1 MLWLKALLGTALV
14 TAGHAQTVF
23 LGVSKYPSTD
33 PDTQSVL
40 TPHTVQNMPVLN
52 MTSTDL
58 RCRSDALTDP
68 SIASFSVKANDVIT
82 LWWEKDSMSPL
93 TGSFAAPMGPCTVYL
108 ARYASKG
115 NGPQWFNVY
124 KNGYVKG
131 RWCSQTINELNNGGL
146 NVRIPSDIL
155 YGTYLLRAEIIDLTN
170 AKMTNED
177 DYTQG
182 AGFFSNCIKIEID
195 SDGSDI
201 PAGSYIPGIYTPENP
216 SLLGDF
222 SGDQSNYVVPGPA
235 EYNTPKAS
243 VASGSSDT
251 ASLATDEA
259 DDNQVGMGLDDSTS
273 STTTSTSSLAAAT
286 TLPIANEVVN
296 LN

>member
-1 MLWLKALLGTALV
+1 MFWLKVLFGTVLV

-33 PDTQSVL
+33 PNSQPVL
-40 TPHTVQNMPVLN
+40 TPHTIQSMPVLN

-58 RCRSDALTDP
+58 RCRSDALSDT
-68 SIASFSVKANDVIT
+68 SITSFSVKANDVIT
-82 LWWEKDSMSPL
+82 LWWQKDSMSPL
-93 TGSFAAPMGPCTVYL
+93 TGTFTAPMGPCTVYL
-108 ARYASKG
+108 ARYASQG

-131 RWCSQTINELNNGGL
+131 RWCSQTINESNNGGL

-170 AKMTNED
+170 ANMTNED

-182 AGFFSNCIKIEID
+182 AGFFANCIKIEID

-201 PAGSYIPGIYTPENP
+201 PAGSYIPGIYTPEDP

-235 EYNTPKAS
+235 EYTLQTSLTS
-243 VASGSSDT
+243 VSSD
-251 ASLATDEA
+251 AANSATDDA
-259 DDNQVGMGLDDSTS
+259 DNNQVGMGLDDLAS
-273 STTTSTSSLAAAT
+273 STTIGASSLS
-286 TLPIANEVVN
+286 
-296 LN
+296 